1 MAWPVFAHLLEW
13 DIYWFWWLY
22 CGQVQQPLCTRLLY
36 TDATTTSI
44 TAVNID
50 SLDLRK
56 TIGFAMLTAAL
67 VALPYAC
74 HHHDH
79 GNQYL
84 WNTGQILPSFLTCN
98 ILNMLPIPRHIPY
111 PFRKQMKS
119 SISIQ
124 ILCWHCPLSEVHL
137 IFWDL
142 TLLYC
147 LDDWLSLYWEILLIF
162 KWFKHRMFWI
172 LD

>member
-1 MAWPVFAHLLEW
+1 MACPVFAHLLEW
-13 DIYWFWWLY
+13 DSYWFWWLY

-50 SLDLRK
+50 SLDLRR

-67 VALPYAC
+67 VALPCAC

-98 ILNMLPIPRHIPY
+98 IFNMLPIPRHIPY

-119 SISIQ
+119 SISIN
-124 ILCWHCPLSEVHL
+124 IM
-137 IFWDL
+137 L
-142 TLLYC
+142 TLSIVWGSFDILGFDSFV
-147 LDDWLSLYWEILLIF
+147 LFRWLVVIILRDFINF
-162 KWFKHRMFWI
+162 
-172 LD
+172 